1 MAALETVEC
10 STHIINVLN
19 HSLDASAS
27 LESLSNV
34 WDRQAHLL
42 DGCRVNGTSVESI
55 GRPIY
60 STAVELTY
68 FPHKT
73 TSE

>member
-19 HSLDASAS
+19 HSLDASGS

-42 DGCRVNGTSVESI
+42 DGLSSKWDERRKYWPAHLLNNGGTNLF
-55 GRPIY
+55 
-60 STAVELTY
+60 ST
-68 FPHKT
+68 
-73 TSE
+73 